1 MIFLNVLLLMFKKHL
16 IPNLGLKFM
25 HEKLLKVKLLIKV
38 RKMLVITMNEQY
50 CDLEA
55 QLFFSL

>member
-1 MIFLNVLLLMFKKHL
+1 MFKKHL